1 MSELKTK
8 IMLREF
14 FVSNFNIKIIA
25 LKKNSDYIWIKNSI
39 LWRFICCLLVIIP
52 FFILSKIILYFG
64 YDIIYKKE
72 NLYYITG
79 VTENKITPIVLEF
92 KAYCTDDSYI
102 DSDLRPYIKFYNS
115 SIPFVVF
122 SELNIPNHYDMIKI
136 MFMFKSRIYEK
147 NIVIDE
153 CSHFLIY
160 NLFDLPI

>member
-8 IMLREF
+8 IMIREF
-14 FVSNFNIKIIA
+14 FVSNFNINIIV
-25 LKKNSDYIWIKNSI
+25 LKKESEYIWIKNSI
-39 LWRFICCLLVIIP
+39 IWRFICCLLFIIP
-52 FFILSKIILYFG
+52 FFILTKIITYFG
-64 YDIIYKKE
+64 YEIIYKKE

-102 DSDLRPYIKFYNS
+102 DTDLRPYIKYYNS

-122 SELNIPNHYDMIKI
+122 SELNIPNYYDMIKI
-136 MFMFKSRIYEK
+136 MFMFKGRIYEK
-147 NIVIDE
+147 SIAISE
-153 CSHFLIY
+153 CTHFFIY